1 MSVVISSRAD
11 FQPRPALSRT
21 SWRVLIADESA
32 ANRSQLSAS
41 LEAFDPAIRIVEA
54 PDGGAAVD
62 VLIETPPDLAFVNV
76 QLPDV
81 TGAEAL
87 AFARAKG
94 MRTTSILMASQIVP
108 RWVEFAQELDAY
120 EFLMNPLDP
129 EHVGQLLRGIRRMR
143 STTRLLVVIESEA
156 NRALVR
162 KVLQS
167 SRFDLEIEETDSGRH
182 ALKRMRLADYDVA
195 LIDTYLT
202 GMDGLET
209 ACQARETAPDTKLI
223 MMANEESSLLAQ
235 SARHFGVSWVLT
247 KPFYAPDVDVAL
259 HKVFG
264 LRRPYLLN
272 ALINTRGAPPTP
284 DR

>member
-1 MSVVISSRAD
+1 
-11 FQPRPALSRT
+11 
-21 SWRVLIADESA
+21 VLIADESA
-32 ANRSQLSAS
+32 ATRSQLREA
-41 LEAFDPAIRIVEA
+41 LEAFDPGIGIVEA
-54 PDGGAAVD
+54 PDGGTAVEA
-62 VLIETPPDLAFVNV
+62 LIEAPPDLAFVNV

-120 EFLMNPLDP
+120 EFLMNPIDP
-129 EHVGQLLRGIRRMR
+129 EHVGQMLRGIRRMR
-143 STTRLLVVIESEA
+143 STTRLLVVIENEA

-182 ALKRMRLADYDVA
+182 ALKLMRLADYDVA

-209 ACQARETAPDTKLI
+209 A
-223 MMANEESSLLAQ
+223 
-235 SARHFGVSWVLT
+235 FGVSWVLT

-272 ALINTRGAPPTP
+272 ALMNTRGAPPTP

>member
-1 MSVVISSRAD
+1 M
-11 FQPRPALSRT
+11 
-21 SWRVLIADESA
+21 LIADESP
-32 ANRSQLSAS
+32 ANRSQLRIP
-41 LEAFDPAIRIVEA
+41 LEAFDPGIRIVEA
-54 PDGGAAVD
+54 MDGGGAVKALLD
-62 VLIETPPDLAFVNV
+62 APPDLAFVNV
-76 QLPDV
+76 QLPDI

-94 MRTTSILMASQIVP
+94 VRTTSILMASQIVP
-108 RWVEFAQELDAY
+108 RWVEFSQELDAY
-120 EFLMNPLDP
+120 EFLMSPLDP
-129 EHVGQLLRGIRRMR
+129 EHIGQLLRGLRRMR
-143 STTRLLVVIESEA
+143 SPTRVLVVVENET

-162 KVLQS
+162 KVLHG
-167 SRFDLEIEETDSGRH
+167 SRFDLEIEEADSGRH
-182 ALKRMRLADYDVA
+182 ALKLMRLTDYDVA

-209 ACQARETAPDTKLI
+209 ACQARETSPDTKLI

-235 SARHFGVSWVLT
+235 SARHFGVAWVLT

-272 ALINTRGAPPTP
+272 ALINTRAAPHTA